1 MRGPDDLLILAP
13 LGSVPS
19 EKTLMNQASV
29 TKHPVT
35 DKTREALAVTLRG
48 CEELIPQEDWLQKLA
63 KSEATGVP
71 LRIKLG
77 LDPTAP
83 DIHIGHTVVL
93 NKMRQLQDLGHQ
105 VIFLI
110 GDFTSLIG
118 DPSGRNST
126 RPPLTPEQI
135 KANAET
141 YYKQA
146 SLVLD
151 PAKTEIRYN
160 SEWSLPLGSM
170 GMIQLAAKYTVARM
184 MERNDFHDRFHAGT
198 PISVHEFLYPL
209 MQGYDSVAL
218 KSDLELGGTDQK
230 FNLLMGRHLQA
241 EYGQEPQCIL
251 TMPLLEGLDGVDK
264 MSKSKNNY
272 IGITEEANTMFA
284 KVLSI
289 SDTLMWR
296 WYTLLSFKSMAEIEA
311 LKKEVEGG
319 RNPKDA
325 KVMLAKEITTRFH
338 SAGAAEAAE
347 QDFINRS
354 KGGIPDDIPEVA
366 LSGAPM
372 GIGALLKAAGLAPST
387 TEAGRL
393 IEGGGVRIDGAVI
406 SDKGL
411 KVEAGT
417 CVVQVGKRK
426 FARVT
431 PAPSDPQAP
440 VAGLGGGGRH
450 HDCPQDAGLVAD
462 RLGGAAVGRNGVAG
476 QPGQRHVRLAHG
488 HRGRGAAG
496 RRPSLRAPQGRI
508 FFFGL

>member
-1 MRGPDDLLILAP
+1 
-13 LGSVPS
+13 
-19 EKTLMNQASV
+19 MNQS
-29 TKHPVT
+29 
-35 DKTREALAVTLRG
+35 AVTTTPVSDGVRQALEISLRG
-48 CEELIPQEDWLQKLA
+48 VQELLPQDEWAKKLA
-63 KSEATGVP
+63 RSEATGQP

-135 KANAET
+135 KVNAET

-146 SLVLD
+146 SMVLD

-160 SEWSLPLGSM
+160 SEWSEPLGAS
-170 GMIQLAAKYTVARM
+170 GMIQLASRYTVARM
-184 MERNDFHDRFHAGT
+184 MERDDFHKRFTTGQSIA
-198 PISVHEFLYPL
+198 VHEFLYPL

-230 FNLLMGRHLQA
+230 FNLLMGRHLQQ
-241 EYGQEPQCIL
+241 EYGQEPQCVL
-251 TMPLLEGLDGVDK
+251 TMPLLVGLDDVDK

-272 IGITEEANTMFA
+272 IGIAEDANTMFA

-289 SDTLMWR
+289 SDTLMWD
-296 WYTLLSFKSMAEIEA
+296 WFTLLSFKSLAEIAA
-311 LKKEVEGG
+311 LKAEVEGG

-325 KVMLAKEITTRFH
+325 KVMLAKEITARFH
-338 SAGAAEAAE
+338 SAAAADAAE

-354 KGGIPDDIPEVA
+354 KGGVPDEIPEVS
-366 LSGAPM
+366 LSGAPL
-372 GIGALLKAAGLAPST
+372 GIGALLKQANLAPSGS
-387 TEAGRL
+387 EANRL
-393 IEGGGVRIDGAVI
+393 IDGGGVRVDGSVV

-411 KVEAGT
+411 KLAAGT
-417 CVVQVGKRK
+417 YVVQVGKRK

-431 PAPSDPQAP
+431 LS
-440 VAGLGGGGRH
+440 
-450 HDCPQDAGLVAD
+450 
-462 RLGGAAVGRNGVAG
+462 
-476 QPGQRHVRLAHG
+476 
-488 HRGRGAAG
+488 
-496 RRPSLRAPQGRI
+496 
-508 FFFGL
+508 

>member
-1 MRGPDDLLILAP
+1 
-13 LGSVPS
+13 
-19 EKTLMNQASV
+19 MNQPLQ
-29 TKHPVT
+29 TPYPVT
-35 DKTREALAVTLRG
+35 DRVQEALAVTLRG
-48 CEELIPQEDWLQKLA
+48 AQELIPQEDWVQKLA

-218 KSDLELGGTDQK
+218 KADLELGGTDQK

-289 SDTLMWR
+289 SDDLMWR

-325 KVMLAKEITTRFH
+325 KVMLAKEITARFH
-338 SAGAAEAAE
+338 SAAAADAAE

-354 KGGIPDDIPEVA
+354 KGGIPDDIPEVS
-366 LSGAPM
+366 LLGAPM

-393 IEGGGVRIDGAVI
+393 VDGGGVRIDGAVI

-417 CVVQVGKRK
+417 FVLQVGKRK

-431 PAPSDPQAP
+431 
-440 VAGLGGGGRH
+440 
-450 HDCPQDAGLVAD
+450 
-462 RLGGAAVGRNGVAG
+462 
-476 QPGQRHVRLAHG
+476 LA
-488 HRGRGAAG
+488 
-496 RRPSLRAPQGRI
+496 
-508 FFFGL
+508 

>member
-1 MRGPDDLLILAP
+1 MNSGPNETKSTPEAP
-13 LGSVPS
+13 MSAPHLTDGVR
-19 EKTLMNQASV
+19 QAL
-29 TKHPVT
+29 T
-35 DKTREALAVTLRG
+35 VTLRG
-48 CEELIPQEDWLQKLA
+48 CEELLPQEDWAHKLA
-63 KSEATGVP
+63 RSERDGQP

-126 RPPLTPEQI
+126 RPPLTSEQI
-135 KANAET
+135 KANAQT
-141 YYKQA
+141 YYRQA

-184 MERNDFHDRFHAGT
+184 MERNDFHDRFKAGT

-230 FNLLMGRHLQA
+230 FNLLMGRHLQQ

-251 TMPLLEGLDGVDK
+251 TMPLLEGLDGVEK

-272 IGITEEANTMFA
+272 IGITEDANTMFA

-325 KVMLAKEITTRFH
+325 KVMLAKEITARFH
-338 SAGAAEAAE
+338 SAAAADAAE

-354 KGGIPDDIPEVA
+354 KGGIPDEIPDVSLA
-366 LSGAPM
+366 GAPM
-372 GIGALLKAAGLAPST
+372 GIAALLKAAGLAAST
-387 TEAGRL
+387 SEGNRL
-393 IEGGGVRIDGAVI
+393 IDGGGVRIDGAVVT
-406 SDKGL
+406 DKGL

-431 PAPSDPQAP
+431 
-440 VAGLGGGGRH
+440 
-450 HDCPQDAGLVAD
+450 
-462 RLGGAAVGRNGVAG
+462 
-476 QPGQRHVRLAHG
+476 LA
-488 HRGRGAAG
+488 
-496 RRPSLRAPQGRI
+496 
-508 FFFGL
+508 

>member
-1 MRGPDDLLILAP
+1 MTQAP
-13 LGSVPS
+13 PPANPPS
-19 EKTLMNQASV
+19 SPLSEHV
-29 TKHPVT
+29 
-35 DKTREALAVTLRG
+35 REALAVTLRG
-48 CEELIPQEDWLQKLA
+48 CEELIPQEDWVKKLVR
-63 KSEATGVP
+63 SEATGTP

-83 DIHIGHTVVL
+83 DIHVGHTVVL

-110 GDFTSLIG
+110 GDFTTMIG

-126 RPPLTPEQI
+126 RPPLTREQI
-135 KANAET
+135 EANAQT

-160 SEWSLPLGSM
+160 SEWSDPLGAR
-170 GMIQLAAKYTVARM
+170 GMIQLASRYTVARM
-184 MERNDFHDRFHAGT
+184 MERNDFHDRFKGGQS
-198 PISVHEFLYPL
+198 ISVHEFLYPL

-230 FNLLMGRHLQA
+230 FNLLVGRHLQA

-272 IGITEEANTMFA
+272 IGISEDANTMFA

-289 SDTLMWR
+289 SDVLMWR
-296 WYTLLSFKSMAEIEA
+296 WYTLLSFQSEAQIAA
-311 LKKEVEGG
+311 LKAEVDAG

-325 KVMLAKEITTRFH
+325 KVALAKEITARFH
-338 SAGAAEAAE
+338 SAAAADAAE

-354 KGGIPDDIPEVA
+354 QGGIPDQIEERQLA
-366 LSGAPM
+366 LADGAPW
-372 GIGALLKAAGLAPST
+372 GIAALLKATGLAASSG
-387 TEAGRL
+387 EGNRL
-393 IEGGGVRIDGAVI
+393 IDGGGVRVDSNVV

-411 KVEAGT
+411 KLGAGSY
-417 CVVQVGKRK
+417 VLQVGKRK
-426 FARVT
+426 FMRVT
-431 PAPSDPQAP
+431 
-440 VAGLGGGGRH
+440 
-450 HDCPQDAGLVAD
+450 
-462 RLGGAAVGRNGVAG
+462 
-476 QPGQRHVRLAHG
+476 LA
-488 HRGRGAAG
+488 
-496 RRPSLRAPQGRI
+496 
-508 FFFGL
+508 

>member
-1 MRGPDDLLILAP
+1 MNH
-13 LGSVPS
+13 SVS
-19 EKTLMNQASV
+19 NQQV
-29 TKHPVT
+29 TNYPVT
-35 DKTREALAVTLRG
+35 DRVKHALAVSLRG
-48 CEELIPQEDWLQKLA
+48 CEELIPQDDWLKKLA
-63 KSEATGVP
+63 RSEATGVP

-93 NKMRQLQDLGHQ
+93 NKMRQLQDLGHT

-118 DPSGRNST
+118 DPSGRNTT

-160 SEWSLPLGSM
+160 SEWSDPLGAR
-170 GMIQLAAKYTVARM
+170 GMIQLASRYNVARM
-184 MERNDFHDRFHAGT
+184 MERNDFHDRFKAGT

-230 FNLLMGRHLQA
+230 FNLLVGRHLQA

-251 TMPLLEGLDGVDK
+251 TMPLLEGIDGVDK

-272 IGITEEANTMFA
+272 IGISEDANTMYA

-289 SDTLMWR
+289 SDVLMWK
-296 WYTLLSFKSMAEIEA
+296 WYTLLSFKSEADIATLKAEID
-311 LKKEVEGG
+311 GG

-325 KVMLAKEITTRFH
+325 KVALAKEITTRFH
-338 SAGAAEAAE
+338 SSALADAAE

-354 KGGIPDDIPEVA
+354 KGGVPDEIEERNIE
-366 LSGAPM
+366 GAPM
-372 GIGALLKAAGLAPST
+372 GIGAVLKAVGLASSGGDAT
-387 TEAGRL
+387 RL
-393 IEGGGVRIDGAVI
+393 IDGGGVRVNSSVV

-411 KVEAGT
+411 KLEAGT
-417 CVVQVGKRK
+417 YVVQVGKRK
-426 FARVT
+426 FVRVT
-431 PAPSDPQAP
+431 
-440 VAGLGGGGRH
+440 LG
-450 HDCPQDAGLVAD
+450 
-462 RLGGAAVGRNGVAG
+462 
-476 QPGQRHVRLAHG
+476 
-488 HRGRGAAG
+488 
-496 RRPSLRAPQGRI
+496 
-508 FFFGL
+508 

>member
-1 MRGPDDLLILAP
+1 
-13 LGSVPS
+13 
-19 EKTLMNQASV
+19 MNQS
-29 TKHPVT
+29 
-35 DKTREALAVTLRG
+35 AVTTIPVSDGVGRALEISLRG
-48 CEELIPQEDWLQKLA
+48 VQELLPQDEWVKKLVR
-63 KSEATGVP
+63 SEATGQP

-135 KANAET
+135 KVNAET

-146 SLVLD
+146 SMVLD

-160 SEWSLPLGSM
+160 SEWSEPLGAS
-170 GMIQLAAKYTVARM
+170 GMIQLASRYTVARM
-184 MERNDFHDRFHAGT
+184 MERDDFHKRFTTGQSIA
-198 PISVHEFLYPL
+198 VHEFLYPL

-230 FNLLMGRHLQA
+230 FNLLMGRHLQQ
-241 EYGQEPQCIL
+241 EYGQEPQCVL
-251 TMPLLEGLDGVDK
+251 TMPLLVGLDGVDK

-272 IGITEEANTMFA
+272 IGIAEEPNTMFA

-289 SDTLMWR
+289 SDTLMWD
-296 WYTLLSFKSMAEIEA
+296 WYTLLSFKSLAEIAA
-311 LKKEVEGG
+311 LKAEIAGG

-325 KVMLAKEITTRFH
+325 KVMLAKEITARFH
-338 SAGAAEAAE
+338 SATAADAAE
-347 QDFINRS
+347 QDFMNRS
-354 KGGIPDDIPEVA
+354 KGGVPDEIPEVG

-372 GIGALLKAAGLAPST
+372 GIAALLKAANLAPSGS
-387 TEAGRL
+387 EASRL
-393 IEGGGVRIDGAVI
+393 IDGGGVRVDGAVV

-411 KVEAGT
+411 KLDAGT
-417 CVVQVGKRK
+417 YVVQVGKRK

-431 PAPSDPQAP
+431 
-440 VAGLGGGGRH
+440 
-450 HDCPQDAGLVAD
+450 LVS
-462 RLGGAAVGRNGVAG
+462 
-476 QPGQRHVRLAHG
+476 P
-488 HRGRGAAG
+488 
-496 RRPSLRAPQGRI
+496 
-508 FFFGL
+508 